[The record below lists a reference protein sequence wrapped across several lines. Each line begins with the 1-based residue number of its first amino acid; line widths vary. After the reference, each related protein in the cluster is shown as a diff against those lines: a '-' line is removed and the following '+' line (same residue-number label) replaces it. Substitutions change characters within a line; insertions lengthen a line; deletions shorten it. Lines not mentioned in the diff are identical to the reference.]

1 MSITYRRVNF
11 RWKRNLD
18 LILVSVHTDAHSFFN
33 ICRRHSISESHHELG
48 YLFNV
53 DHVLRVVRVGSDYF
67 RASSNLQRLLLLHHL
82 LITHEVPHRRRSEAG
97 ITLLDTCTSQSNTHT
112 HTHIYI
118 HTNTHTVR
126 ISFKHHHADASS
138 HSRQSVHRSS
148 QKKKK
153 KKKKQNTESP
163 SSL

>member
-97 ITLLDTCTSQSNTHT
+97 ITLLDTCTSQSNTHI
-112 HTHIYI
+112 HTHIYTYT
-118 HTNTHTVR
+118 HTRTVR

-138 HSRQSVHRSS
+138 HSCQSVHRSS
-148 QKKKK
+148 Q
-153 KKKKQNTESP
+153 KKQNTESP